1 MFYKNDKD
9 DRKMMY
15 EITAEVKKG
24 MQSWGN
30 IKLRRDYAM
39 TKEDLIQT
47 LEKTEIDFDCFIKT
61 DISVKNFQCIKL

>member
-1 MFYKNDKD
+1 
-9 DRKMMY
+9 MMY

-47 LEKTEIDFDCFIKT
+47 LEKTDIDFDCFIKT

>member
-47 LEKTEIDFDCFIKT
+47 LEKTDIDFDCFIKT

>member
-1 MFYKNDKD
+1 
-9 DRKMMY
+9 MMY

>member
-1 MFYKNDKD
+1 
-9 DRKMMY
+9 MMY

-39 TKEDLIQT
+39 TKEDLIHT
-47 LEKTEIDFDCFIKT
+47 LEITEIDFDCFIKT